1 MQCLKTSRDL
11 IGLGI
16 KTLSVLLPD
25 IHYINPGSDTV
36 IFDQFF
42 ADFEV
47 GTACSKALVV

>member
-1 MQCLKTSRDL
+1 MQCLKINRDL

-16 KTLSVLLPD
+16 KTLNVLLSD
-25 IHYINPGSDTV
+25 IIYINTGSDTG

-47 GTACSKALVV
+47 GTACSNALVV